1 MLVKQVEV
9 AEPPPSYQAVDERQ
23 DEERIYNPAKALEK
37 VEKRMV
43 QVNLSEVDISSSS
56 HSTIRGQPTINPPL
70 KLIEVQE
77 KVRCLAINKKE
88 RRDARRAERALK
100 WEAWKERKQA
110 KRTARAAWRE
120 ERHALRA

>member
-1 MLVKQVEV
+1 MLVKQVEI
-9 AEPPPSYQAVDERQ
+9 AEPPPSYQAIDECQ
-23 DEERIYNPAKALEK
+23 DEEGIYDPAKTLEK

-43 QVNLSEVDISSSS
+43 QVNLSEVDVSSSS
-56 HSTIRGQPTINPPL
+56 HSTSRGQPPMNPPL

-88 RRDARRAERALK
+88 RRDARRAERAMK

-120 ERHALRA
+120 ERHAVRA